1 MLRKKLWTEYRQ
13 LTLSGCLCAAMLLVA
28 ALLPLAFRSERSSG
42 TARADTEAE
51 IKAALFQRQWAGD
64 EELDVERVEEPGRS
78 TVSYCEDVFSGLVR
92 RWVGDQALINPI
104 SPTGSEYTVTRE
116 GSVRLRLCRMWLQAR
131 GDWQNWMD
139 VCFDADT
146 GHIYYLYVSRE
157 CLTNRRLY
165 AGQERLTGSD
175 VAVWLASQ
183 HSATLQGL
191 EDGADGT
198 AVAVL
203 TGDGGTLRFEIR
215 CIWYDT
221 LLDVRI
227 RSV

>member
-157 CLTNRRLY
+157 CLSNRSFY
-165 AGQERLTGSD
+165 AKMECPEAEEIAEG
-175 VAVWLASQ
+175 LAE
-183 HSATLQGL
+183 AR
-191 EDGADGT
+191 
-198 AVAVL
+198 
-203 TGDGGTLRFEIR
+203 GGTLRYFLPDGNGGGTAVLSVGGETLCYGISRASYDALIDIR
-215 CIWYDT
+215 IHCI
-221 LLDVRI
+221 
-227 RSV
+227 